1 MSLKFYRLDTPD
13 FTYLAEWSDEVDL
26 ETVKCPAHPG
36 HQRAGKRLTDLSVVL
51 PKATMDDF
59 VWTWMSD
66 CLIKESVIEDLKR
79 EGCTGFRTRPVK
91 VTVKGAPRAK
101 LPIYKELVVTG
112 WGGEASPASGVK
124 LIQRCADCGLE
135 RYSGFNDPQKLLDQS
150 LWDGSD
156 FFIIWPMPKYIFI
169 TEKVARLI
177 QKQGWVG
184 ARVYAMEA
192 LEPCEPGETLSG
204 GRLSY
209 WMPEERAKKLRP
221 EEGSTTT

>member
-1 MSLKFYRLDTPD
+1 LASPD
-13 FTYLAEWSDEVDL
+13 STRQLAEWSDEVDL

-66 CLIKESVIEDLKR
+66 CLIKESVIENLKR
-79 EGCTGFRTRPVK
+79 AGCTGFQTRPVK
-91 VTVKGAPRAK
+91 LTVKGAPRAK
-101 LPIYKELVVTG
+101 LPIYRELVVTG
-112 WGGEASPASGVK
+112 WGGEAGSESGIK
-124 LIQRCADCGLE
+124 LITRCPGCAHE
-135 RYSGFNDPQKLLDQS
+135 HYSGFDDPRKLVDKSQ
-150 LWDGSD
+150 WDGSD

-177 QKQGWVG
+177 EKEGWIG
-184 ARVYAMEA
+184 ACIYPVEK
-192 LEPCEPGETLSG
+192 LKPCKGFSPGL
-204 GRLSY
+204 LSY